1 MMRIPNILTLLRI
14 VLVPVFVIM
23 FYIPLPWAYMVS
35 TIIFVLAA
43 LTDWLDGYLARSL
56 SQVTRLGAFL
66 DPVADKLVVVTALVL
81 LVGESPL
88 PFIAIP
94 AAVIIGR
101 EIVVSGLREWMAE
114 LGKRAN
120 VAVSFVGKIKT
131 TFQMLA
137 VILLL
142 MGRRGAYFYHPV
154 IGLIGYVLL
163 VIAAALTLW
172 TMVLYLRAA
181 WPELCRGNLE

>member
-1 MMRIPNILTLLRI
+1 MMRIPNILTLVRI
-14 VLVPVFVIM
+14 VLVPVFVFL
-23 FYIPLPWAYMVS
+23 FYIPVPWAYMVT
-35 TIIFVLAA
+35 TIIFALAA

-81 LVGESPL
+81 LVGESHL
-88 PFIAIP
+88 PFIGIP

-142 MGRRGAYFYHPV
+142 VGRHGTYFYHPM
-154 IGLIGYVLL
+154 LSLLGYILL
-163 VIAAALTLW
+163 AVAATLTLW
-172 TMVLYLRAA
+172 TMILYLRAA
-181 WPELCRGNLE
+181 WPELSQGNLE